1 MVLVWGMLAKGNQEQ
16 NVVNPSINTVT
27 IMFLYVPVVS
37 FLTGMQGIPLDRDL
51 LHFSALVYI
60 RLPLI
65 LGTLNKKV
73 LIWKGDN
80 WFNQQYRPIIGKI
93 ATVALLS
100 TLVILFSLNG

>member
-1 MVLVWGMLAKGNQEQ
+1 M
-16 NVVNPSINTVT
+16 
-27 IMFLYVPVVS
+27 VS

-100 TLVILFSLNG
+100 TLVILFSLNGQELLQNFDKLLLASIPLLLGFVIVVGITSL